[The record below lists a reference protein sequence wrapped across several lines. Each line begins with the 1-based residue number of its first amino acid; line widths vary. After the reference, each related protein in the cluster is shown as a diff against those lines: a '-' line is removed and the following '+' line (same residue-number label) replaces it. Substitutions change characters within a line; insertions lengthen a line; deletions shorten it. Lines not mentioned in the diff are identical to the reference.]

1 MTDRPTATGRRR
13 RRIAAVGAI
22 ATSVVA
28 ADQVTKS
35 LAVADLSSRDVH
47 VIGPFWLRLTYNTG
61 VAFSVGRGLT
71 GPIIIVAVALV
82 LAVAWLAR
90 GVPTMS
96 VAAGLGLV
104 MGGAIGNLSD
114 RVFRA
119 HHGAVVD
126 FLYIR
131 FWPTFNVADASIV
144 TGCALLAVAFARS
157 GRPPLQAASSPAER
171 SAPAEIDPP
180 TSPAAEQSGVGGH
193 REPGHLSTGHL
204 STGDRAAGDRAAGH
218 LSTGDRAA
226 GDRAAGHLST
236 GDRAAGRGEMGRHD
250 PELGGSE

>member
-1 MTDRPTATGRRR
+1 MGRRR

-22 ATSVVA
+22 AAAVVA

-35 LAVADLSSRDVH
+35 LAVADLSSHDVH

-126 FLYIR
+126 FLYVR

-157 GRPPLQAASSPAER
+157 GRLPLQAASSPVER
-171 SAPAEIDPP
+171 SAPAEIDSL
-180 TSPAAEQSGVGGH
+180 TGPAAEQSGVGGH
-193 REPGHLSTGHL
+193 RAPGHV
-204 STGDRAAGDRAAGH
+204 STGDRAAGDRATGDRSSGH
-218 LSTGDRAA
+218 LSTGDRA
-226 GDRAAGHLST
+226 T
-236 GDRAAGRGEMGRHD
+236 GDRATGDRATGDRATGRGEMGRHD
-250 PELGGSE
+250 LELGGSE